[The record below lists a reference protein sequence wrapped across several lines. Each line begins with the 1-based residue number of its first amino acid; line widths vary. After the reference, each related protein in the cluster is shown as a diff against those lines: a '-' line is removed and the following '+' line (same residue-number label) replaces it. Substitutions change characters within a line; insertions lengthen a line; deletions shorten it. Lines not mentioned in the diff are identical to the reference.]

1 MIKVYQDGREIQ
13 SLYFGN
19 VILDSKSEQKITVK
33 AVEEPFNGKLKVSRK
48 VSEDTLDGS
57 PQVVI
62 SEDGENWVKSLDI
75 VLAVDEEKDIFIR
88 VNTPVW
94 ATAGSYA
101 ATLKFTISEGEENLE
116 DWQYQCAI
124 NLRRGDMTGY
134 DKVMVQFRYCSS
146 IFKND
151 FSDLRFV
158 TEDGEPLDY
167 AFVYYSSYWGMLVL
181 VKTDGLT
188 HFYALGGNPNAE
200 PADNPDIVE
209 IYDDCE
215 GSLSDN
221 WEVVSG
227 SASIETVDGKPAIK
241 LQNGTILKSKEE
253 INYSYMAVMNVY
265 FTDGTLGILT
275 SQDSTPSP
283 DEKYFV
289 KLDNSHCK
297 ILIDGNDP
305 PASGYSNQGIPT
317 NTWYDAEIM
326 WSEGGTYQY
335 ELALKSDDWSPFK
348 YAYFNS
354 DLFYPSGYIGLYY
367 AGEGYGAVSD
377 IRVFRLGYYSSPVVY
392 GGDFEDN
399 TFQGQIGGSEST
411 VMEMDCTWHVIGE
424 NASSPPEE
432 PIIDVAIGGRSCL
445 HCVSEWTITKSS
457 KETPG
462 SFRVVLVCPEDEIQV
477 VTGTRIEFKE
487 SGMPYYRGTI
497 DRVDY
502 EVEPGRIRYVVSGRD
517 SSTDLVS
524 KSFQWP
530 SSSTG
535 QTHSSYDILSEI
547 LEGTGIAL
555 GPSVDISAQVSD
567 NNTSL
572 TGFAGGWE
580 SRSKALSELVN
591 TLSYIIGEKLG
602 WYIDSEDKLRIYR
615 VEAPQGDVVMRIK
628 IFDNPRL
635 EYARMEENAENII
648 NQITVVTEEGTQT
661 FKDEE
666 SISGWT
672 DSTGY
677 HWPGYGVRE
686 QSYSEQLSQSEAAIK
701 GEEELDNYSKPIY
714 TVELRLEGLV
724 DAQVGQPL
732 KVEGYRKFQGSVFMI
747 NRVTWSGDAGHIK
760 TEITATTDRTITGS
774 FESYDAIKALSRN
787 VAKDFAAYTGRIEH
801 LGDANPYP
809 PYYEAVVTLNEI
821 NATIRIPQLL
831 YAGDGAGAVGCPVLA
846 WKTRS
851 GMWIG
856 VATCWNR

>member
-1 MIKVYQDGREIQ
+1 MIKIYQNGREIQ

-19 VILDSKSEQKITVK
+19 LILDSESEQQITVK
-33 AVEEPFNGKLKVSRK
+33 AVEEPFSGKLR
-48 VSEDTLDGS
+48 LDGS
-57 PQVVI
+57 PQISI
-62 SEDGENWVKSLDI
+62 SEDGENFVKSLDI
-75 VLAVDEEKDIFIR
+75 VLNVDEEKDIFIK
-88 VNTPVW
+88 VNAPIW

-101 ATLKFTISEGEENLE
+101 ATLKFITEGENWE

-124 NLRRGDMTGY
+124 DVSGDMTGY
-134 DKVMVQFRYCSS
+134 DKVMVQIQYCEN
-146 IFKND
+146 ILNED
-151 FSDLRFV
+151 LSDLRFV

-167 AFVYYSSYWGMLVL
+167 AFVNDNVLGASSYGNFVV

-188 HFYALGGNPNAE
+188 HFYALAGNPNAE
-200 PADNPDIVE
+200 SADNPDIVE

-215 GSLSDN
+215 GNLSDN

-241 LQNGTILKSKEE
+241 LQNDTILKSKEE
-253 INYSYMAVMNVY
+253 INYAYMVVMKVY

-283 DEKYFV
+283 NEKYFI

-297 ILIDGNDP
+297 ILINGNDP
-305 PASGYSNQGIPT
+305 PGSNDRNQSLST

-326 WSEGGTYQY
+326 WNTGGTYQY
-335 ELALKSDDWSPFK
+335 QLILKADDWYPFY
-348 YAYFNS
+348 YAYFND
-354 DLFYPSGYIGLYY
+354 DLLYPNGYIGLYY
-367 AGEGYGAVSD
+367 AGEGYGAISD
-377 IRVFRLGYYSSPVVY
+377 IRVFRLGPPTYYSTPRVDGAY
-392 GGDFEDN
+392 FEEN
-399 TFQGQIGGSEST
+399 TFQGGSGELS
-411 VMEMDCTWHVIGE
+411 VLSVDCTWNVIGE
-424 NASSPPEE
+424 NISSPPKET
-432 PIIDVAIGGRSCL
+432 IVDVAISGRSCL

-487 SGMPYYRGTI
+487 KGMPYYRGTI

-517 SSTDLVS
+517 SSTDLLL

-530 SSSTG
+530 SSDTG
-535 QTHSSYDILSEI
+535 QMYSSYDILSEI
-547 LEGTGIAL
+547 LEGTGIEL
-555 GPSVDISAQVSD
+555 GPSVDITAQISD

-580 SRSKALSELVN
+580 SRAKALNELVN

-602 WYIDSEDKLRIYR
+602 WYIDSEDKLRTYR

-635 EYARMEENAENII
+635 TYARMEENAENII
-648 NQITVVTEEGTQT
+648 NRITIVTEQGTQT
-661 FKDEE
+661 FEDEE
-666 SISGWT
+666 SIRGWT
-672 DSTGY
+672 DSTTAY

-686 QSYSEQLSQSEAAIK
+686 QLYSEQLSQSEAAIK
-701 GEEELDNYSKPIY
+701 GEEELSNYSKPIY
-714 TVELRLEGLV
+714 TVELKLEGLV
-724 DAQVGQPL
+724 NAQVGQPL
-732 KVEGYRKFQGSVFMI
+732 MIEGYRKFQGSVFMI
-747 NRVTWSGDAGHIK
+747 NRVIWSGDASSVK

-774 FESYDAIKALSRN
+774 FEGYDAIKAISKN
-787 VAKDFAAYTGRIEH
+787 VAKDFAVYTGRIEH
-801 LGDANPYP
+801 IVGSNPYP

-821 NATIRIPQLL
+821 NATIRIPRLL
-831 YAGDGAGAVGCPVLA
+831 YPGDTAGAIGCPIIA

-856 VATCWNR
+856 TATCWNR